1 MGAPTGH
8 ARRRLRHGRRLGPG
22 AESAPGGRFG
32 PGPAARPEAVLAF
45 ALLYVVLGLVGRS
58 TTIEGTP
65 FGLVWPAGGVAVLWF
80 LVRGAQ
86 ARSVDTAVLVL
97 ASFVV
102 NWVTGA
108 SPGISAV
115 LVATNVLQT
124 LLAVA
129 LLRRWCPRLWGCG
142 GDHALDSPR
151 VLARYLAAMS
161 LATAAGALL
170 GMTAFAAIEGHLHA
184 MGGVLWF
191 GRNLCSVLTV
201 TTLGLLLGQRFAGG
215 RPRRAAAD
223 TGGGNRL
230 ELLAAV
236 ACATGMYALGLEL
249 RRTEAEAVYE
259 ASVRDAIIGSMAEGL
274 LVADDASSWSAT
286 RLEAGELART
296 WPTSSCPACA
306 RAPRGCTP

>member
-1 MGAPTGH
+1 M
-8 ARRRLRHGRRLGPG
+8 
-22 AESAPGGRFG
+22 
-32 PGPAARPEAVLAF
+32 PAA
-45 ALLYVVLGLVGRS
+45 VG
-58 TTIEGTP
+58 
-65 FGLVWPAGGVAVLWF
+65 
-80 LVRGAQ
+80 VRGDQ
-86 ARSVDTAVLVL
+86 
-97 ASFVV
+97 
-102 NWVTGA
+102 
-108 SPGISAV
+108 
-115 LVATNVLQT
+115 
-124 LLAVA
+124 
-129 LLRRWCPRLWGCG
+129 
-142 GDHALDSPR
+142 ALDSPR

-223 TGGGNRL
+223 TGRREPAL

-259 ASVRDAIIGSMAEGL
+259 ASVRDAIIGWMAEGL
-274 LVADDASSWSAT
+274 LVADDASSWSGNQ
-286 RLEAGELART
+286 AGGGGAGPDLAHEFVSRVR
-296 WPTSSCPACA
+296 SSSA
-306 RAPRGCTP
+306 RGCTP